1 MRTKLQVLWHWGLQ
15 QFLLL
20 NDVTS
25 QLSVE
30 GNQLANGDL
39 SLFTEV
45 IALECIPMSPARVM
59 SHELI
64 PLHRSDAVP
73 IVFVVDNDFSVRES
87 LEPLIRRGGWESEIF
102 ASAHEFLARPRPA
115 FPNCLVLNVSLPDFN
130 GLDLQKRIAVERP
143 DTPIIF
149 ITDQP
154 DVYTSVRAMKA
165 GAVEFLL
172 KPVDE
177 GILLCAIRECLR
189 RSRATLNRDAEI
201 RLLHNSYVRLSHRE
215 RQVMGLVV
223 AGMLNKQVGAELGIS
238 EITVKAHRGNVMKKM
253 KAESF
258 ADLVRMAMRLR
269 LEHVL
274 SSPHANEISA

>member
-1 MRTKLQVLWHWGLQ
+1 MRTKLQVLWQWGLQ

-102 ASAHEFLARPRPA
+102 ASA
-115 FPNCLVLNVSLPDFN
+115 N
-130 GLDLQKRIAVERP
+130 GRKFEL
-143 DTPIIF
+143 T
-149 ITDQP
+149 
-154 DVYTSVRAMKA
+154 
-165 GAVEFLL
+165 
-172 KPVDE
+172 
-177 GILLCAIRECLR
+177 LR
-189 RSRATLNRDAEI
+189 R
-201 RLLHNSYVRLSHRE
+201 
-215 RQVMGLVV
+215 G
-223 AGMLNKQVGAELGIS
+223 
-238 EITVKAHRGNVMKKM
+238 
-253 KAESF
+253 
-258 ADLVRMAMRLR
+258 
-269 LEHVL
+269 
-274 SSPHANEISA
+274 